1 MAQNGSKS
9 PECLEN
15 DFRNYH
21 HWNFALIVVVLVG
34 QMTNLGRFRVWGQHD
49 LGVKKIT
56 EIVYC
61 SKVSALLFSSGEQ
74 SKKGLKIH
82 FSIVIFYETPLP
94 NFSHIKDNPRT
105 VLVHF
110 QAI

>member
-1 MAQNGSKS
+1 M
-9 PECLEN
+9 
-15 DFRNYH
+15 
-21 HWNFALIVVVLVG
+21 VVLVG
-34 QMTNLGRFRVWGQHD
+34 QMTNLGQFRVWGQHD

-56 EIVYC
+56 EIVC
-61 SKVSALLFSSGEQ
+61 VQHLFVSSKVSALLFSSGEQ

-82 FSIVIFYETPLP
+82 FSIVIFFETPPP
-94 NFSHIKDNPRT
+94 NFSHIKNNPRT

>member
-56 EIVYC
+56 EIVC
-61 SKVSALLFSSGEQ
+61 VQHLFVSL
-74 SKKGLKIH
+74 KGVCAT
-82 FSIVIFYETPLP
+82 F
-94 NFSHIKDNPRT
+94 
-105 VLVHF
+105 F
-110 QAI
+110 QWGAK

>member
-1 MAQNGSKS
+1 MIWVSIKLLKLCVFNTF
-9 PECLEN
+9 LY
-15 DFRNYH
+15 R
-21 HWNFALIVVVLVG
+21 
-34 QMTNLGRFRVWGQHD
+34 
-49 LGVKKIT
+49 
-56 EIVYC
+56 